1 MEVGA
6 LLGGPSH
13 YDDAQACSNV
23 PTQRDELASDP
34 TTLVVPSKT
43 RVEVIEA
50 GRDEGGAA
58 QVTLFR
64 LVWPNIASRR
74 NLRELSPHGGNN
86 IAGGTQAAPPPP
98 VPLTMALKKVTTQK
112 RSS

>member
-74 NLRELSPHGGNN
+74 NLRELSPPRRKQHRGWYPS
-86 IAGGTQAAPPPP
+86 GTASACAPNDG
-98 VPLTMALKKVTTQK
+98 
-112 RSS
+112 S